1 MATTYID
8 VNAANSSVID
18 TENNNRWVY
27 RVNDGLDLP
36 TGTQIQ
42 VASSFINKK
51 GITGGSIEIPEDIE
65 ETMYYSYYG
74 VDTDYKTLIQH
85 PQDPAHSYNFDL
97 FINYNNPVNDGYAGR
112 IWANDRNEDGTE
124 TFSTKYMPIRNQV
137 GGSETKMPFVNFYKT
152 SDGTVQLL
160 PMIGVLSLRVPK
172 GVYSVLQLANL
183 IQDQMNGIIDG
194 NDIGSQKTFVERQK
208 EEAVPAWQGIPV
220 TNVMNRLVQSE
231 EPFINPLDGKYQNPS
246 FPKEPSGPFTAVP
259 FWTAMYENN
268 NAVPGTG
275 IDFLS
280 AKFTDQLK
288 FRGQIDGA
296 HPVSGDGSMKQI
308 SEALGRNQF
317 TPYSAIM
324 IQPQHFENIRRGY
337 IETQPDDFVQG
348 NIDCSVNQ
356 LKLENFG
363 QSNSAEKMFFQGFSS
378 IRNTLEAQVSSTV
391 HFNTPPG
398 AIVQRNIQ
406 PTAVFFTTL
415 APTLYS
421 TEKMNYF
428 TTGIPIG
435 TTAVEMSYDTDN
447 AGFSIS
453 QLHESRKFPTHD
465 RFGTSQSANAGQAG
479 VFIKRVCKGNFQN
492 VEASSKNYNQP
503 GGVAIPDTSAGAE
516 AFLTAGGIGFNGQGI
531 EASILRNTLENIM
544 SRLSGVAIFNWA
556 ATTAR
561 KFKTKQ
567 FSNQTTDTMRHF
579 DEFFNSETEAKAAWT
594 KTLWSRLGF
603 TYEQIQD
610 PSNWVNEPS
619 YYGVSGTNKPPGFTT
634 NQQLDSSVITSISTL
649 FNSFNAAAPAAAP
662 ANQGTPSAVLK
673 DVGIQLY
680 NMLDVNVPSFPFNNN
695 SHTAGSTCFPTNFAA
710 YQNSF
715 YNGAV
720 MTPVVTQPRP
730 IVANQLPTLSEHG
743 YYLISSSIVGEQDI
757 VKRADPLPILDVVPI
772 SSLSNQDFIADRT
785 EIIHTI
791 TNPKVLNQIDIS
803 ILNPDLTAPK
813 LEKNSAI
820 ILKIT
825 KPLPAPTNMIANVI
839 NEQSGQLVQQ
849 QVIAREQ
856 AEQKAVAESQKG
868 GGEEM
873 KKK

>member
-18 TENNNRWVY
+18 TENNNRWIY

-124 TFSTKYMPIRNQV
+124 TFSTNYMPIRSQV

-183 IQDQMNGIIDG
+183 IQDQMNGLIDG

-220 TNVMNRLVQSE
+220 TNVMNRLIQSE
-231 EPFINPLDGKYQNPS
+231 EPFINPKDGNYQNPS
-246 FPKEPSGPFTAVP
+246 FPQEPTGPFTAVP
-259 FWTAMYENN
+259 FWTAMNTYNN
-268 NAVPGTG
+268 VVPGTG

-288 FRGQIDGA
+288 FRGQIDPA
-296 HPVSGDGSMKQI
+296 HPVSGNGSMKQI

-337 IETQPDDFVQG
+337 IETQPDDYVQG

-356 LKLENFG
+356 LKLENFS

-378 IRNTLEAQVSSTV
+378 IRNTLQAQVSSAV
-391 HFNTPPG
+391 HFNTPAG

-406 PTAVFFTTL
+406 PTNVYFTTL
-415 APTLYS
+415 APTLFS

-428 TTGIPIG
+428 TTGIPVG
-435 TTAVEMSYDTDN
+435 TTSVEMSYDTDN

-492 VEASSKNYNQP
+492 IEASTKNYKAP
-503 GGVAIPDTSAGAE
+503 GGVTIPDTSAGAE

-531 EASILRNTLENIM
+531 QATILRNTLENIM

-556 ATTAR
+556 ATTSR
-561 KFKTKQ
+561 KYKTKQ
-567 FSNQTTDTMRHF
+567 FINETTDTMRHF
-579 DEFFNSETEAKAAWT
+579 DEFFNSEAEAKAAWK

-603 TYEQIQD
+603 TYEQIQE

-619 YYGVSGTNKPPGFTT
+619 YYGVSGSNMPPGFTT

-649 FNSFNAAAPAAAP
+649 FNSFNAAAPSAAP
-662 ANQGTPSAVLK
+662 SNQGTPSAVLK

-720 MTPVVTQPRP
+720 MTPIVTQPKP

-791 TNPKVLNQIDIS
+791 SNPKVLNQIDIS